1 MANQEPDF
9 QPQGVIEL
17 LGRHKVQYVLIGGLA
32 AVSQGAPLVTQDIDI
47 CHARSRENLER
58 LAAALGE
65 IHAALRGA
73 EPGLR
78 FRLDAVTLERG
89 DTFTFTT
96 DLGWIDVI
104 GTPAGTIGYEDLAR
118 TAISFELF
126 GQGVMIAS
134 VQDLIRMKRAA

>member
-1 MANQEPDF
+1 
-9 QPQGVIEL
+9 
-17 LGRHKVQYVLIGGLA
+17 
-32 AVSQGAPLVTQDIDI
+32 
-47 CHARSRENLER
+47 
-58 LAAALGE
+58 GE

-78 FRLDAVTLERG
+78 FRLEAVTLERG

-134 VQDLIRMKRAA
+134 VQDLIRMKRAAGRPKDLIALEELGALRDELAERGRAKGR